1 MRSGSVMS
9 SSGNQ
14 ARRCLFC
21 EADSPLSREHVW
33 PRWIATL
40 LPEGHR
46 FSSRGTVG
54 RYGGQPR
61 AQFGEVFESVDS
73 CSWTARVVC
82 DSCNSGWMSTLES
95 AAQPIL
101 GPLLTG
107 KSETIRGTD
116 LTVAFRWAVKT
127 AITIGAGTGNPW
139 RLEPRQAQALRDG
152 KAPRIISRVS
162 LAQVPE
168 GLDGWAHVERLRTKV
183 AGRPGALFVE
193 AVRGHLALSVGIA
206 PLLEG
211 LPAWHV
217 LMPPEWASLD
227 SPSSDTTLPE
237 IELAQVWGVSLAR
250 LKLLT
255 MVGQA
260 DFDRSP
266 IAH

>member
-1 MRSGSVMS
+1 MTVQISGHAEPRRSRSMEYGLAILQCFTTEQPVLRNSDIASAVGISRATSHRHASPAHEAGSTMRSGSVMS

-54 RYGGQPR
+54 RYDGQPR
-61 AQFGEVFESVDS
+61 AKFGEVFESVDS

-107 KSETIRGTD
+107 ESEAIRGID

-127 AITIGAGTGNPW
+127 AIMIGAGTGNPW
-139 RLEPRQAQALRDG
+139 QLEPRQARALRDG

-162 LAQVPE
+162 LARVPE
-168 GLDGWAHVERLRTKV
+168 GLDGWAHVERLKTKV
-183 AGRPGALFVE
+183 ADRPGALFC
-193 AVRGHLALSVGIA
+193 
-206 PLLEG
+206 
-211 LPAWHV
+211 
-217 LMPPEWASLD
+217 
-227 SPSSDTTLPE
+227 
-237 IELAQVWGVSLAR
+237 
-250 LKLLT
+250 
-255 MVGQA
+255 
-260 DFDRSP
+260 
-266 IAH
+266 